1 MNEASEEQTTPMK
14 KELNKR
20 ENINFLVREFYAKV
34 QEDPLLSPVFN
45 SIVEDWPE
53 HLERLT
59 DFWET
64 TLLRARSYEG
74 NPVQVH
80 QQVDRQMNNRIN
92 MEHFGR
98 WLQLWYQTINEH
110 FTGEYANLAKERA
123 RSISTHLF
131 LRMYSS
137 REQF

>member
-1 MNEASEEQTTPMK
+1 MK
-14 KELNKR
+14 KQLDNR
-20 ENINFLVREFYAKV
+20 ANIHFLVSSFYDKV
-34 QEDPLLSPVFN
+34 RQDALLGPVFN
-45 SIVEDWPE
+45 TIVKDWPN

-64 TLLRARSYEG
+64 SLLYTHSYDG

-80 QQVDRQMNNRIN
+80 KQVDRKMHNSIS

-98 WLQLWYQTINEH
+98 WLQLWYETINEH
-110 FTGEYANLAKERA
+110 FTGEHADTAKTRA

-131 LRMYSS
+131 LKMYNS
-137 REQF
+137 REPV